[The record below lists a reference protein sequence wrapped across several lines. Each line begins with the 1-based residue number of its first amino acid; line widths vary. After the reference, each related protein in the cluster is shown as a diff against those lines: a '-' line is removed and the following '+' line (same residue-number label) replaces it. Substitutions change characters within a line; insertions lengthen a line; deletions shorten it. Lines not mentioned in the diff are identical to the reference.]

1 MMKNISTLL
10 IILFVVF
17 TGVQAQGKYE
27 NRFERTLSDLLN
39 DLSAQF
45 EVRLTYD
52 VDTTGLVIPFAD
64 FRIRPYLLEESLQ
77 NVLAPLDMKFVKQN
91 DRHYK
96 IKSYE
101 HSRRTEEEGEKM
113 LNYLSSL
120 YDDSASW
127 EARRECLRKEVRE
140 RLEIDR
146 FLTERTEAKPLLSAL
161 RRFDGYTVQ
170 NFALETL
177 PGLYVTGSIYAPN
190 SKGKHPVIISPN
202 GHFADGRYRKDQQLR
217 MATLARM
224 GAITVSYDL
233 FGWGESAH
241 QVGSAAH
248 RSSAAQM
255 IQALN
260 GITILDHMLRRSD
273 ADAGRVGVSGASGG
287 GSQTVLLSVID
298 DRYTAA
304 APVVMVSSHFDG
316 GCPCESGMPIFLSCG
331 GTNNAELAALFAPRP
346 LLLVSDGGD
355 WTSTTP
361 TLEYPFLQKIYRFYG
376 AADQVQNVHLPEE
389 GHDFGIN
396 KRKAVYD
403 FFADRFN
410 LEASKQDE
418 SRVTIEPPEAL
429 MSFGINGEGLPPN
442 AIRSFEQLAPYFDK
456 KLYANLLSDLS
467 LEKKAKEWTAALELE
482 NEKDASYV
490 STLIY
495 NHLRAVRD
503 WHNSHPYTTVP
514 KGINPLNGEPLT
526 DLDRQMI
533 ADSAMPKE
541 VHEQLMRGLRS
552 VLSEQQVEAVL
563 DSYTVGKV
571 DFTMRGY
578 RAIVP
583 DLTPDEEAVLLDYLK
598 MARERAIDYKS
609 MKQISAIFEIYKTK
623 CEQYLIGNGRDWR
636 KLYKDFVNKINEEK
650 KKANK

>member
-1 MMKNISTLL
+1 MKNISTLL
-10 IILFVVF
+10 IVLFVAL
-17 TGVQAQGKYE
+17 TGSHAQGKYE
-27 NRFERTLSDLLN
+27 NRFERPLGDLLN
-39 DLSAQF
+39 DLSTQF
-45 EVRLTYD
+45 EVRFSYD
-52 VDTTGLVIPFAD
+52 VDTSGLVLPFAD
-64 FRIRPYLLEESLQ
+64 YRIRSYSLEESLQ
-77 NVLAPLDMKFVKQN
+77 NILAPFDMKFVKQN
-91 DRHYK
+91 ERYYK
-96 IKSYE
+96 IKTYE
-101 HSRRTEEEGEKM
+101 HSRRTEAEGEKM

-120 YDDSASW
+120 YHDKESW
-127 EARRECLRKEVRE
+127 EVRKKCLRKEVRS

-146 FLTERTEAKPLLSAL
+146 LLSERTEAEPLLSEL
-161 RRFDGYTVQ
+161 RRFDGYSVQ

-177 PGLYVTGSIYAPN
+177 PGLYVTGSIYAP
-190 SKGKHPVIISPN
+190 SAKGKHPVIISPN
-202 GHFADGRYRKDQQLR
+202 GHFADGRYREDQQLR

-224 GAITVSYDL
+224 GAICVSYDL

-241 QVGSAAH
+241 QVGNVAH
-248 RSSAAQM
+248 RSSAAQV

-260 GITILDHMLRRSD
+260 GITILDYMLRRSD
-273 ADAGRVGVSGASGG
+273 VDAGRVGVSGASGG

-316 GCPCESGMPIFLSCG
+316 GCPCESGMPIFLACG

-361 TLEYPFLQKIYRFYG
+361 TLEYPFLQRIYHFYG
-376 AADQVQNVHLPEE
+376 AADQVQNVHLADE
-389 GHDFGIN
+389 GHDFGVN
-396 KRKAVYD
+396 KRKAVYE
-403 FFADRFN
+403 FFTRCFKLDD
-410 LEASKQDE
+410 SKQDE
-418 SRVTIEPPEAL
+418 SRVTIEPYEAL
-429 MSFGINGEGLPPN
+429 MSFGNSGEGLPPS

-456 KLYANLLSDLS
+456 QLYVNLLSDLS
-467 LEKKAKEWTAALELE
+467 LEKKAKEWTAALKLE
-482 NEKDASYV
+482 NEKDAAYV

-503 WHNSHPYTTVP
+503 WHNNHPYTIIP

-533 ADSAMPKE
+533 ADSAMPQE
-541 VHEQLMRGLRS
+541 VHERLMKGLRS
-552 VLSEQQVEAVL
+552 VLSEEQVEAVL

-583 DLTPDEEAVLLDYLK
+583 DLTAEEEAALLEYLK
-598 MARERAIDYKS
+598 TARERAIDYKS